1 MLTSLNSLSTFTGA
15 LGSKRKSDLVEIA
28 ESLGI
33 NNPEARVADLVKS
46 IQAHLDRNE
55 TTLSQ
60 DSRYKGLYYK
70 KRASGTHPP
79 DSDSESPV
87 AADIKSTIVSTAKAS
102 RKSINKAVD
111 KVQATIEAANIPL
124 PESPIALAK
133 IQDKAVEVSQALIP
147 SPETQKGLTI
157 QAKNISQYLVQ
168 YTKDGQVRVDHAVR
182 HLRDLLS
189 TPQHLVLTSL
199 SIELLFLLSHVSQFY
214 DHTYYFPPAPG
225 DKGTINSL
233 LNVAFFWLPTATLK
247 FRLPE
252 FRSFGLTDIYSAI
265 AWWFFSTVLPP
276 YALSTIVS
284 FVPQKGSIRHGG
296 AQTRYQSSHPP
307 KPTSDPLAFALIRL
321 ALLILPLTS
330 AAPSAFVDALE
341 ISGNLQGRALAAGLT
356 AALVLAEKL
365 Y

>member
-1 MLTSLNSLSTFTGA
+1 MASFTGA
-15 LGSKRKSDLVEIA
+15 LGSKRKSDLAEIA

-33 NNPEARVADLVKS
+33 SDPEARVADLVKN

-55 TTLSQ
+55 SVLSK
-60 DSRYKGLYYK
+60 DARYKGLYYK

-79 DSDSESPV
+79 DSDSESPTIT
-87 AADIKSTIVSTAKAS
+87 AADVKAQIVSTAKSS

-111 KVQATIEAANIPL
+111 KVQATIDAANVPL
-124 PESPIALAK
+124 PESPIALSK
-133 IQDKAVEVSQALIP
+133 IQDKAIEVSQALVP
-147 SPETQKGLTI
+147 STEVQRGLTTQFHTVSNQLI
-157 QAKNISQYLVQ
+157 K
-168 YTKDGQVRVDHAVR
+168 YTKDGQLRVDHAVR

-199 SIELLFLLSHVSQFY
+199 SIELLFLLSHVVQFY
-214 DHTYYFPPAPG
+214 DHTYYFPPSAG
-225 DKGTINSL
+225 AERGTIASL
-233 LNVAFFWLPTATLK
+233 LNVFLFWVPNATLK

-252 FRSFGLTDIYSAI
+252 IRAFGLTDVWSAV

-276 YALSTIVS
+276 YALSTVVS
-284 FVPQKGSIRHGG
+284 FVPQKGTARHTG

-307 KPTSDPLAFALIRL
+307 TPTSDPLAFTLIRL